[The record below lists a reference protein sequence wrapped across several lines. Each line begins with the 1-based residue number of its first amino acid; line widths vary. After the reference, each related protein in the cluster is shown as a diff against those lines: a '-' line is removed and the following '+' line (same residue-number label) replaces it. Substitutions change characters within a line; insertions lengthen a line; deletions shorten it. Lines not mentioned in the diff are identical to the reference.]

1 VWTKPSSEDSD
12 YEHREWQ
19 WYADA
24 IEMVN
29 AQLAAISESW
39 DYAVVI

>member
-1 VWTKPSSEDSD
+1 MKK
-12 YEHREWQ
+12 